1 MAVPKRQIKG
11 KACRNGTKENLQTGV
26 RPSGESSTSPS
37 WLAQFA

>member
-26 RPSGESSTSPS
+26 RRGINSRYED
-37 WLAQFA
+37 QFWD